1 MQLSRLFLALACAAI
16 AAATPVVYTPIVSL
30 GPNPYG
36 PGYDVY
42 SADVIAA
49 LATYT
54 DGPQPDDHSVTTPS
68 RNDILVTNYPSWLGI
83 TPPVSG
89 PLGAWGSALFVNVRI
104 ADTTGTFS
112 FANVSVSQS
121 STDQMNYFGYSHRYN
136 APYDIY
142 DFDRVGILYGPNHAA
157 DPSDVV
163 LYYQGESSTTPINEL
178 RFVGLSAAYDAS
190 GYSPDQA
197 GLDDAAADFG
207 TLGNCTITTT
217 YSVNIASPV
226 PEPGTL
232 PLSAGAALL
241 SLGLLSRRR

>member
-1 MQLSRLFLALACAAI
+1 MQLSRLFLALACVAVAV
-16 AAATPVVYTPIVSL
+16 ATPVVYAPIVSI

-49 LATYT
+49 LASYT
-54 DGPQPDDHSVTTPS
+54 DGPQPGYNSVTTAS

-83 TPPVSG
+83 TPPLSG
-89 PLGAWGSALFVNVRI
+89 PADAWGTAMFVNVRVV
-104 ADTTGTFS
+104 DTTGTFS
-112 FANVSVSQS
+112 LADVSVDQS
-121 STDQMNYFGYSHRYN
+121 STDPLNYFGYSYRYN

-163 LYYQGESSTTPINEL
+163 LYDQGEASTMPINEL
-178 RFVGLSAAYDAS
+178 RFVGLSAGYDAS

-197 GLDDAAADFG
+197 GLNAAAADFG
-207 TLGNCTITTT
+207 SLGNYDITTA
-217 YSVNIASPV
+217 YSVNRASPI

-232 PLSAGAALL
+232 GTAAGAALL
-241 SLGLLSRRR
+241 ALGLLRRRR